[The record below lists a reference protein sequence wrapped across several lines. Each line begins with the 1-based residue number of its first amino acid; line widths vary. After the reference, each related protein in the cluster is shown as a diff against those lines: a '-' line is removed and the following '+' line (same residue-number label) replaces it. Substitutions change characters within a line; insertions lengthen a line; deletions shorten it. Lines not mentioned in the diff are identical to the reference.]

1 MSFKTDSSLLSRVIV
16 AIIVIL
22 GSAGFYSILWQIW
35 EGEVLSIW
43 ERIMGVITA
52 IVAMAAIVYVLIQR
66 IKMRETE
73 TFRREKW

>member
-1 MSFKTDSSLLSRVIV
+1 MSSKTDSSLLSRVIV

>member
-1 MSFKTDSSLLSRVIV
+1 MSSKTDSSLLSRVIV

-52 IVAMAAIVYVLIQR
+52 IVAMAAIGYVLIQR

>member
-52 IVAMAAIVYVLIQR
+52 IVAMAAIGYVLIQR